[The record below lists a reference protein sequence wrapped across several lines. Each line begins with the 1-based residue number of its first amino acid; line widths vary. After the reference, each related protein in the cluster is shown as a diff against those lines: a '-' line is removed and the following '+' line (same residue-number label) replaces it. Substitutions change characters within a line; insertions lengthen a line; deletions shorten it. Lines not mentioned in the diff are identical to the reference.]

1 METPLYYIVKAKLVK
16 KEKGK
21 EPEFE
26 EYQKIFINEIP
37 IVARKEAFNYY
48 QSSIEVLLQN
58 KNKDYHSDLQARHDL
73 INFIEKGETSKV
85 VIGEREVSFSSDSL
99 GNGIGVYLVVNQS
112 FKFSTFTPLDK
123 NDQVVLHGI
132 GNFVSKY
139 QLDEFMCFLR
149 SEAECYEQLKLY
161 TNNDIIEVT
170 YCMRSAWEDGCGD
183 ISMDTFKILKTPFNW
198 VGLEKP
204 YWWGQ
209 NDTVQEETAT
219 EPAVQTFED
228 IINGGESNTV
238 EFKPTLLYNFK
249 TEKGGIGIK
258 EIIAKTICAFLN
270 SKGGF
275 LFIGVDDNGNAQ
287 GLEYDFKLSDRRKP
301 KDFFQ
306 LEFDQMIQHFL
317 GFATRSNINGKIITV
332 NEKEIFVVIV
342 QPSSRPIFL
351 KSQSEKKFY
360 VRGEASSRQLFD
372 IEDIINYCSD
382 RFGR

>member
-26 EYQKIFINEIP
+26 EYQKVFLNEIP
-37 IVARKEAFNYY
+37 ILARKEAFDYY
-48 QSSIEVLLQN
+48 QSCIEVLLQN
-58 KNKDYHSDLQARHDL
+58 KNKEYHSDLQARHDL
-73 INFIEKGETSKV
+73 INFIEKGETSKLL
-85 VIGEREVSFSSDSL
+85 IGEKEVIFSSDSL
-99 GNGIGVYLVVNQS
+99 GNGIGVYLVVNQTIN
-112 FKFSTFTPLDK
+112 FSTFTPLDK
-123 NDQVVLHGI
+123 GDQVIIHGI

-139 QLDEFMCFLR
+139 QLDQFICFLR

-161 TNNDIIEVT
+161 TNSHIIEVT
-170 YCMRSAWEDGCGD
+170 YFMRSAWEDGCGD
-183 ISMDTFKILKTPFNW
+183 ISIDTFKILKTPFNW
-198 VGLEKP
+198 DGFDKP

-209 NDTVQEETAT
+209 TDIISEPET
-219 EPAVQTFED
+219 EPLHQTFED

-249 TEKGGIGIK
+249 TKKAGISIK
-258 EIIAKTICAFLN
+258 EIIAKAICAFLN

-287 GLEYDFKLSDRRKP
+287 GLENDFKLSEGKKA

-306 LEFDQMIQHFL
+306 LEFDQMLQHFL
-317 GFATRSNINGKIITV
+317 GFATISNINGHIINV
-332 NEKEIFVVIV
+332 NGKEIFVVIV
-342 QPSSRPIFL
+342 QPSPRPIFL

-360 VRGEASSRQLFD
+360 VRGEASSRQLLE
-372 IEDIINYCSD
+372 IEDIINYCID
-382 RFGR
+382 RFGG